1 VLNNIVP
8 LLETFDS
15 SYTVSYGEDHDPPYE
30 YVYTFNTE
38 ANQNIVRHPTPL
50 MSGHYRR
57 DDNDGLQY
65 VVRFDDNKIGYYSF
79 EFFLRGS
86 DHGGYSVTGTGN
98 EFKVFS
104 TVVKIVKIF
113 LNELK
118 REGVEFKRI
127 KFYASK
133 TEPSRIKLYE
143 KLVKTLTKKYNL
155 NYEIIKNL
163 HGNVYFYLIPIS
175 FKNEYEKL

>member
-1 VLNNIVP
+1 
-8 LLETFDS
+8 
-15 SYTVSYGEDHDPPYE
+15 
-30 YVYTFNTE
+30 
-38 ANQNIVRHPTPL
+38 
-50 MSGHYRR
+50 
-57 DDNDGLQY
+57 
-65 VVRFDDNKIGYYSF
+65 
-79 EFFLRGS
+79 LRGS

-118 REGVEFKRI
+118 RDGVEFERI

-155 NYEIIKNL
+155 SYEIIKNL

-175 FKNEYEKL
+175 FKNKYEKL